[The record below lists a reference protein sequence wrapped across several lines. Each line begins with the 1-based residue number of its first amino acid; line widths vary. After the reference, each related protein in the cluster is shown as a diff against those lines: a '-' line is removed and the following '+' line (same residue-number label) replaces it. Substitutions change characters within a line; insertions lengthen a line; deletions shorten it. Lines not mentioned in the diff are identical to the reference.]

1 MKMETIRDGLISI
14 IIPAYNSGKF
24 IETTL
29 NNLFSQTYQNFEIII
44 AYDEKSTDNSLE
56 LLQKISSQ
64 LKA

>member
-1 MKMETIRDGLISI
+1 MSENVNIKSLISI

-29 NNLFSQTYQNFEIII
+29 NNLFAQTYQNFEIII

-56 LLQKISSQ
+56 LLKKNQ
-64 LKA
+64 